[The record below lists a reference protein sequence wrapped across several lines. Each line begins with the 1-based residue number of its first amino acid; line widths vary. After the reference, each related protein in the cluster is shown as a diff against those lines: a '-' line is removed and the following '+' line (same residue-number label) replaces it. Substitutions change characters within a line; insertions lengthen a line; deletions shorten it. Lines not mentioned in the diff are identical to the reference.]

1 MSAQITACLSDEH
14 VAALDVAATAYKRSR
29 AEVVRKAVVQYLED
43 FDGLPVAVEQLR
55 ACTDPALEYVLYDR

>member
-14 VAALDVAATAYKRSR
+14 VAALDAAAMALKRSR
-29 AEVVRKAVVQYLED
+29 AEVVRKAVVQYPED
-43 FDGLPVAVEQLR
+43 FEGLSVAVELR